1 MKLILKE
8 APNDFEDNRDEIVSE
23 DMVEIQAPLEK
34 EVNDIEDNKID
45 NTIED
50 EIFTDET
57 DAELAKFIVS
67 PELEELRD
75 ILVDLDTNP
84 QLLLL
89 DNKVIVI
96 GVEDVDN
103 EYYLYC
109 LGDDDDEL
117 SLVKQPMRLDDI
129 LANSKI
135 IQYTPSNVSDV
146 HDRVVELFMK
156 ELSEEQTPEEEVPTD
171 EDVVAEIDKE
181 EPEVVEDEE
190 DEIEA

>member
-8 APNDFEDNRDEIVSE
+8 APNDFEDNREDIVSE

-45 NTIED
+45 DTIED
-50 EIFTDET
+50 EIFIDET

>member
-8 APNDFEDNRDEIVSE
+8 APNDFEDNREDIVSE

-45 NTIED
+45 DTIED
-50 EIFTDET
+50 EIFIDET

-84 QLLLL
+84 QLLPL

>member
-8 APNDFEDNRDEIVSE
+8 APNDFEDNREEIVS
-23 DMVEIQAPLEK
+23 DDTVEIQAPLEK

-45 NTIED
+45 DKIED

-57 DAELAKFIVS
+57 DAELAKFIIS

-129 LANSKI
+129 LSNSKI

-156 ELSEEQTPEEEVPTD
+156 ELSDEQTPEEEVPTD
-171 EDVVAEIDKE
+171 EEVVAEIDKE

>member
-8 APNDFEDNRDEIVSE
+8 APNDFEDNREEIVS
-23 DMVEIQAPLEK
+23 DDTVEIQAPLEK

-45 NTIED
+45 DKIED

-57 DAELAKFIVS
+57 DAELAKFIIS

-129 LANSKI
+129 LSNSKI

-156 ELSEEQTPEEEVPTD
+156 ELSDEQTPEEEIPTD
-171 EDVVAEIDKE
+171 EEVVAEIDKE

>member
-8 APNDFEDNRDEIVSE
+8 APNDFEDNRDEIVS
-23 DMVEIQAPLEK
+23 DDTVEIQAPLEK

-45 NTIED
+45 DTIED

-103 EYYLYC
+103 KYYLYC

>member
-45 NTIED
+45 DTIED

>member
-45 NTIED
+45 DTIED

-57 DAELAKFIVS
+57 DAELAKFIIS

-129 LANSKI
+129 LSNSKI
-135 IQYTPSNVSDV
+135 IQYTLSNVSDV

-171 EDVVAEIDKE
+171 EDVVAEIEKE